1 MFFVLS
7 DSSQVGICLE
17 VVYEDCEIDLHIF
30 HLTTLLRLPLFY
42 HTALKVQI
50 FPEPWHTKTRDE

>member
-17 VVYEDCEIDLHIF
+17 VDYEDCEIDLHI
-30 HLTTLLRLPLFY
+30 Y
-42 HTALKVQI
+42 H
-50 FPEPWHTKTRDE
+50 